1 MLTLIVYVIP
11 LIILVTGLILYFTG
25 RSKNNAL
32 LRGIG
37 IGVIVSLLI
46 LETPDMIHGF
56 IEGFSDGLN
65 SNI

>member
-46 LETPDMIHGF
+46 LETPDMIQGF

>member
-46 LETPDMIHGF
+46 LKTPDMIQGF

>member
-11 LIILVTGLILYFTG
+11 FIVLVTGLTVYFTG
-25 RSKNNAL
+25 RSKNNSL

-46 LETPDMIHGF
+46 LETPDIIQGF
-56 IEGFSDGLN
+56 IDGFSNGLVD
-65 SNI
+65 